1 MKKLAI
7 SMAMCVSVGMCNG
20 VSALQNL
27 LLNECGNSKIYLT
40 KKYILNMPLNSK
52 LEIFLYGDAREILG
66 TINGSCVAYAL
77 ESDTEMVK
85 EITDTAE
92 ENFVTRYKNLEKLE
106 REAAK
111 K

>member
-7 SMAMCVSVGMCNG
+7 SMAMCVSVATCNG
-20 VSALQNL
+20 LSALQNL
-27 LLNECGNSKIYLT
+27 LLNECSNSKIYLT
-40 KKYILNMPLNSK
+40 KKYILNMPLNSR
-52 LEIFLYGDAREILG
+52 LEIYLYGDAREILG
-66 TINGSCVAYAL
+66 SIDGSCVAYAI
-77 ESDTEMVK
+77 ESDTEMIK
-85 EITDTAE
+85 EITDNAE